1 MPDNEQRSFSSLWL
15 ASPLLLAVVGLIG
28 TGVGAI
34 SQGFWNTR
42 LEREKF
48 EFGLIAKALDTNDK
62 DNAAKNLRFL
72 IEAGLIN
79 SVSAEKI
86 KSLASNPPSL
96 PSFAPR
102 PEMLGAFAAKIVL
115 SRLGIYQGP
124 IDDEASD
131 AYRSAVQQFQRSQN
145 EVPDGI
151 VGPRT
156 FSRMLDEYRKMP
168 PQSPPPDGKGEAR
181 QAPAN

>member
-62 DNAAKNLRFL
+62 DNAAKESS
-72 IEAGLIN
+72 I
-79 SVSAEKI
+79 
-86 KSLASNPPSL
+86 
-96 PSFAPR
+96 
-102 PEMLGAFAAKIVL
+102 
-115 SRLGIYQGP
+115 
-124 IDDEASD
+124 
-131 AYRSAVQQFQRSQN
+131 
-145 EVPDGI
+145 PD
-151 VGPRT
+151 
-156 FSRMLDEYRKMP
+156 
-168 PQSPPPDGKGEAR
+168 
-181 QAPAN
+181 